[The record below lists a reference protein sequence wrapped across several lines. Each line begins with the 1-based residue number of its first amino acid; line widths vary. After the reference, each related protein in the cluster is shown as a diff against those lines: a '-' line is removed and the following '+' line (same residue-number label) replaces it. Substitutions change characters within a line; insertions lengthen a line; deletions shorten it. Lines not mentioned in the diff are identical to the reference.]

1 MHRIAVCNR
10 SLFHHAADGKRIA
23 KLLACHEF
31 GLQQVEL
38 HVGECLVDG
47 SGDGEGIRR
56 RAVCELIL
64 LRHLVRER
72 HGDAHRFVLSRIRR
86 IVEGCNRAVRAFFL
100 IGQHDL
106 VLAVQIGHLMQL
118 VTYVRAVIRSG
129 DPSRVCC
136 IAFQHR
142 PRIGFIR
149 LHRELNR
156 RPHGVA
162 RRADMLRCGADKHIF
177 ACLQIRKRQHRS
189 CSACQGLHSDVF
201 FGYSSAVPFCR
212 NRPLIRWAK
221 LVCP

>member
-10 SLFHHAADGKRIA
+10 SLFHHAGDGKGLGKPVAR
-23 KLLACHEF
+23 HEF

-106 VLAVQIGHLMQL
+106 GFAVQIGHIAQFIA
-118 VTYVRAVIRSG
+118 YVRAVIRSG
-129 DPSRVCC
+129 DLGRVLC
-136 IAFQHR
+136 IAQQHR
-142 PRIGFIR
+142 PRVFFIR
-149 LHRELNR
+149 LYRKRNR
-156 RPHGVA
+156 RPHRVA
-162 RRADMLRCGADKHIF
+162 RRADIRCRSANERIY
-177 ACLQIRKRQHRS
+177 ANRQIRERELGHPVVPLK
-189 CSACQGLHSDVF
+189 LYVDLF
-201 FGYSSAVPFCR
+201 IGYASAVPFCS
-212 NRPLIRWAK
+212 N
-221 LVCP
+221 

>member
-10 SLFHHAADGKRIA
+10 SLFHHVADGKRIA

-162 RRADMLRCGADKHIF
+162 RRADIRCRSADERILF
-177 ACLQIRKRQHRS
+177 RRQIRERQHR
-189 CSACQGLHSDVF
+189 F
-201 FGYSSAVPFCR
+201 
-212 NRPLIRWAK
+212 
-221 LVCP
+221 

>member
-10 SLFHHAADGKRIA
+10 SLFHHAGDGKGLGKPVARH
-23 KLLACHEF
+23 KL

-86 IVEGCNRAVRAFFL
+86 IVEGCNRAVRSFFL

-106 VLAVQIGHLMQL
+106 GFAVQIGHIAQF
-118 VTYVRAVIRSG
+118 VAYVRAVIRSG

-162 RRADMLRCGADKHIF
+162 RRADIRCRSADERILF
-177 ACLQIRKRQHRS
+177 RRQIRERQHR
-189 CSACQGLHSDVF
+189 F
-201 FGYSSAVPFCR
+201 
-212 NRPLIRWAK
+212 
-221 LVCP
+221 

>member
-10 SLFHHAADGKRIA
+10 SLFHHAGDGKGLGKPVARH
-23 KLLACHEF
+23 KL

-86 IVEGCNRAVRAFFL
+86 IVEGCNRAVRSFFL

-106 VLAVQIGHLMQL
+106 GFAVQIGHIAQF
-118 VTYVRAVIRSG
+118 VAYVRAVIRSG

-142 PRIGFIR
+142 PRVFFIR
-149 LHRELNR
+149 LYRKRNR
-156 RPHGVA
+156 RPHGIA
-162 RRADMLRCGADKHIF
+162 RADMLRCGADKHIF

-212 NRPLIRWAK
+212 NRPSIRLAK